1 MTFKTNRGFPLTGGW
16 KSCLNIWR
24 ALCAKTQRVV
34 VRSSITHSQWSC
46 GLWDKMVIYRRLSR
60 FAALQL
66 YYQEKNIKRNE
77 RKWIPYLPL
86 KTFQVHF
93 VNNLSGSTICTF
105 SHLYFSSSEA
115 ALHNSFFRR
124 TYLSLCSYPPAKHLL
139 LRPDAL
145 LNLPRIW
152 KRKKKTCRRKW
163 VSGRG
168 ATRLRA

>member
-1 MTFKTNRGFPLTGGW
+1 MGCEIKWSSTGDWVDLLLYNCIFKRKILKEMRG
-16 KSCLNIWR
+16 
-24 ALCAKTQRVV
+24 
-34 VRSSITHSQWSC
+34 
-46 GLWDKMVIYRRLSR
+46 
-60 FAALQL
+60 
-66 YYQEKNIKRNE
+66 NE
-77 RKWIPYLPL
+77 FFISHW

-124 TYLSLCSYPPAKHLL
+124 TYLSLCSQPPAKHLL

-152 KRKKKTCRRKW
+152 KRKKKTCRRKC

-168 ATRLRA
+168 ATKAAGVEGFLRYHCPLQQQLCQQILCEKDEPCSFLRRSLLARHTC